1 MMRRGEGDAD
11 VAMARLLGADRRFA
25 EFSRVHKR
33 CRQDVRMLGTEE
45 STILR
50 CLTCNA
56 TCEVDI
62 PVELYADYLREVRGK
77 RDVFLERANVARG
90 SETPS

>member
-1 MMRRGEGDAD
+1 MKRGEGDVN
-11 VAMARLLGADRRFA
+11 VAMARLLEADRRFA
-25 EFSRVHKR
+25 EFGRVHER
-33 CRQDVRMLGTEE
+33 CRPDADMLGTEE

-62 PVELYADYLREVRGK
+62 PVELYADYLREVWGMRGL
-77 RDVFLERANVARG
+77 VLQRANVARG